1 MVEWQHLWRLGK
13 ESMPT
18 TAPLATVPS
27 LKVNPILAVLAYIK
41 SIWPERALAAQK
53 EITQLAPQ

>member
-1 MVEWQHLWRLGK
+1 
-13 ESMPT
+13 MPT

-41 SIWPERALAAQK
+41 STWPERALAAQK
-53 EITQLAPQ
+53 EITQQAPQ